1 MTNLSINHGH
11 NFDQVLESVVVASWA
26 SLMRGTESGSIHIEY
41 DVTPS
46 GALDFLQIW
55 SCITRGH
62 WLLICEY
69 QRAALE
75 SRGGLRFHNGYQ
87 SENLARILEPV
98 IAHPKAFILPPGLDR
113 AGLLQIATPTKKE
126 STAAAAT
133 VSDVLDC
140 INSALTEPALA
151 SPAGP
156 WRAS

>member
-1 MTNLSINHGH
+1 MTNLSADHGH
-11 NFDQVLESVVVASWA
+11 NFDQILESAVVASWA
-26 SLMRGTESGSIHIEY
+26 SLMRGTASIHVEY

-62 WLLICEY
+62 WLLVCEY

-87 SENLARILEPV
+87 SEDLARILEAV
-98 IAHPKAFILPPGLDR
+98 IAHPKSFILPQKLDR
-113 AGLLQIATPTKKE
+113 ARLVQIATPTKKE

-133 VSDVLDC
+133 VSDVLDRV
-140 INSALTEPALA
+140 NSALTEPALA
-151 SPAGP
+151 
-156 WRAS
+156 

>member
-1 MTNLSINHGH
+1 MTNLSTDNGH
-11 NFDQVLESVVVASWA
+11 NFNRILESAIVASWA
-26 SLMRGTESGSIHIEY
+26 SLMRGTASIHVEY

-62 WLLICEY
+62 WLLVCEY

-87 SENLARILEPV
+87 SEDLARILEAV
-98 IAHPKAFILPPGLDR
+98 IAHPKSFILPQKLDR
-113 AGLLQIATPTKKE
+113 ARLVQIATPTKKE

-133 VSDVLDC
+133 VSDVLDRV
-140 INSALTEPALA
+140 NSALPEPALA
-151 SPAGP
+151 
-156 WRAS
+156 

>member
-1 MTNLSINHGH
+1 MTNPSADHGH
-11 NFDQVLESVVVASWA
+11 NFDQILESAVVASWA
-26 SLMRGTESGSIHIEY
+26 SLMRGTASIHVEY

-62 WLLICEY
+62 WLLVCEY

-87 SENLARILEPV
+87 SEDLARILEAV
-98 IAHPKAFILPPGLDR
+98 IAHPKSFILPQKLDR
-113 AGLLQIATPTKKE
+113 ARLVQIATPTKKE

-133 VSDVLDC
+133 VSDVLDRV
-140 INSALTEPALA
+140 NSALPEPALA
-151 SPAGP
+151 
-156 WRAS
+156 

>member
-1 MTNLSINHGH
+1 MTNLSTDNGH
-11 NFDQVLESVVVASWA
+11 NFNRILESAIVASWA
-26 SLMRGTESGSIHIEY
+26 SLMRGTASIHIEY

-46 GALDFLQIW
+46 GALDYLQIW

-62 WLLICEY
+62 WLLVCEY

-87 SENLARILEPV
+87 SEDLARILEAV
-98 IAHPKAFILPPGLDR
+98 IAHPKAFILPQKLDR

-133 VSDVLDC
+133 VSDVLDRV
-140 INSALTEPALA
+140 NSALPEPALA
-151 SPAGP
+151 
-156 WRAS
+156 

>member
-1 MTNLSINHGH
+1 MTNLSADHGH
-11 NFDQVLESVVVASWA
+11 NFDQILESAIVASWA
-26 SLMRGTESGSIHIEY
+26 SLMRGTASIHIEY

-62 WLLICEY
+62 WLLVCEY

-87 SENLARILEPV
+87 SEDLARILEAV
-98 IAHPKAFILPPGLDR
+98 IAHPKAFILPQKLDR

-126 STAAAAT
+126 SIAAAIA
-133 VSDVLDC
+133 VNEALHR
-140 INSALTEPALA
+140 INSALPEPALA
-151 SPAGP
+151 
-156 WRAS
+156 